1 MPWLTAVQPRG
12 SEKVGGI
19 VAQDRAWAGNG
30 AYAVLE
36 LLASEA
42 PPSQFDVL
50 VTRAREKGAS
60 DEEIEGM
67 ERAKQLAVAIAAEL
81 EQRRQREAGFT
92 ALVDTARELTAPH
105 DLDALLN
112 VITRRARLLLG
123 VDMSYISFPDDE
135 SGSVYVRTTSGHT
148 STLTVGL
155 RLPDNAGLG
164 SDVLSNPAP
173 FWTPDYLTDDRIR
186 HSGVIDQVVRAE
198 MLHAIMAVPLSHG
211 TRPFGA
217 LYAAS
222 RSVRHFSADE
232 ISLMSSLGD
241 LAGVA
246 IERAMLLDSTN
257 AAVVE
262 LESQSARTKAL
273 VTGLKELDDVHNA
286 LIELVLSG
294 ADLHALTQEASRRLD
309 AAVRICAANGAVLT
323 TAGQMPEDELKSVV
337 LATMDAHAAHKPV
350 LLDNGLWAAPISAG
364 HEDLG
369 TLILRPERVLRDRD
383 EQLLRLVAQ
392 AAAIQ
397 MLLQNRTA
405 VAEGQV
411 RDELLDDLLA
421 SPPRPP
427 QQMEKHAR
435 RLGIDLGQPHVVVI
449 ARPEGESLGK
459 AAIWASSYAHRMSGL
474 KSVRNGCAVFLLP
487 GADAGAAARAVSDE
501 LSPLLGHQ
509 LTTSAAGPVS
519 GPGAVFHG
527 YQEALRCLDA
537 MTSLGA
543 TGRAAS
549 ARELGFLG
557 VLLSDNHDVE
567 GFVDSAIGPVLD
579 YDRLRSTELT
589 RTLEVYFDAGG
600 SPTYAA
606 KKLHVHPNTVAR
618 RLERISELLG
628 PEWQQPERALEVQL
642 ALRLS
647 RVRAGLL
654 SRRSATAKGGHRGR
668 DPVLDQDT

>member
-12 SEKVGGI
+12 NEKVGDI

-50 VTRAREKGAS
+50 VSQAREKGAT
-60 DEEIEGM
+60 DEELESL
-67 ERAKQLAVAIAAEL
+67 EDAKRLAVAISAEL

-135 SGSVYVRTTSGHT
+135 GGYVYVRTTSGHT

-155 RLPDNAGLG
+155 RLPDDAGLG
-164 SDVLSNPAP
+164 SDVLTNPAP
-173 FWTPDYLTDDRIR
+173 FWTPEYLADDRIR
-186 HSGVIDQVVRAE
+186 HSEVIDEVVRAE
-198 MLHAIMAVPLSHG
+198 KLHAVMAVPLSHG
-211 TRPFGA
+211 TKPFGA
-217 LYAAS
+217 LYVAS
-222 RSVRHFSADE
+222 RSVRHFTADE

-246 IERAMLLDSTN
+246 IERAMLLDRTA
-257 AAVVE
+257 AAVTE
-262 LESQSARTKAL
+262 LESQSSRTRAL
-273 VTGLKELDDVHNA
+273 VVGLKEIDDIHNT

-294 ADLHALTQEASRRLD
+294 GDLHAVAQEASRRLD
-309 AAVRICAANGAVLT
+309 GAVRICAANGAALA
-323 TAGQMPEDELKSVV
+323 TAGEMPEGEPDAVV
-337 LATMDAHAAHKPV
+337 LATMDAHVAHRPV
-350 LLDNGLWAAPISAG
+350 PLENGLWAAPISAG
-364 HEDLG
+364 NEDLG
-369 TLILRPERVLRDRD
+369 TLILRPDRVLRDRE
-383 EQLLRLVAQ
+383 EQLLRLVSQ
-392 AAAIQ
+392 AAAVQ

-405 VAEGQV
+405 FAEGQV

-435 RLGIDLGQPHVVVI
+435 RLGIDLNEPHVVVI

-459 AAIWASSYAHRMSGL
+459 AAIWASSYTHRMSGL
-474 KSVRNGCAVFLLP
+474 KSMRNGCAVFLLP
-487 GADAGAAARAVSDE
+487 GTDAGAAARAVSDE

-509 LTTSAAGPVS
+509 LTTSAAGPVTS
-519 GPGAVFHG
+519 PGSVFHG

-543 TGRAAS
+543 IGRAAS

-567 GFVDSAIGPVLD
+567 GYIDSAIGPVLD

-589 RTLEVYFDAGG
+589 RTLEVYFEAGG

-618 RLERISELLG
+618 RLERISELIG

-647 RVRAGLL
+647 RVRSGLL
-654 SRRSATAKGGHRGR
+654 RRGSGTAKERSA
-668 DPVLDQDT
+668 DQDT